1 MRKLILPLFVLIL
14 ISLSVGCKREQYANL
29 KGSGSSEDQER
40 PIAIVE
46 TDTITLKEFNRG
58 MNDHGWHRQKNPD
71 SMNFKNMV
79 LRDMIV
85 DASARIKAHDYPLV
99 MDTELERR
107 LVEHLNGVLRN
118 QIYLDKI
125 KSQVSIGDE
134 EVQKTYDDNL
144 DQFATPAK
152 AKVAQIL
159 FSTYRP
165 YLEHKYGF
173 DESATVEEFDEHARG
188 RLNLVLEEL
197 KQGRTFEEL
206 AREYSDDTISG
217 LKGGVFGDIVKGDA
231 EPVFDSAAF
240 SLPIGE
246 ISEPLHTRFGYHL
259 IKILERSE
267 AGYRPL
273 DSNLADAIRQELE
286 NQKTRELAAR
296 YFDSLVA
303 VSEITYNEELI
314 NSLDSVFD
322 DYDWAS
328 IINGSDTVHAWVYY
342 RLENGEKAKD
352 PRIKIDS
359 RIRRELL
366 QQVTQAWILVVEAR
380 KNGYDKTPRY
390 EEARR
395 DFIYAEKLNR
405 LMSERFDKD
414 YEPTDVE
421 IEEYYLT
428 HKDEFSE
435 DSAIS
440 IQQLIV
446 EDRETALKAKAEID
460 SGANFYQIALEYFP
474 GEDEEIKKMSIN
486 LGWITPEEIS
496 EDFFRQ
502 LFMLDMNQVSEP
514 IKTAW
519 GYHLVKILGKKGL
532 KPLDNVS
539 VDIRKKLINIHKQ
552 DMQEKWEA
560 GIVDGI
566 SVKVDKQLLAEF
578 DFHVEWLP
586 KPDLSKMF
594 RQ

>member
-1 MRKLILPLFVLIL
+1 MRKLILPLFVLTL
-14 ISLSVGCKREQYANL
+14 ISLSTGCKQDQYANL
-29 KGSGSSEDQER
+29 KGSGSAEDQDG
-40 PIAIVE
+40 PIAIIE

-71 SMNFKNMV
+71 SMNFKRMV

-85 DASARIKAHDYPLV
+85 NASARIKAHDYPLV
-99 MDTELERR
+99 IDTELERR
-107 LVEHLNGVLRN
+107 LEEHLNSVLRN
-118 QIYLDKI
+118 QLYVDKI

-134 EVQKTYDDNL
+134 EIQKTYDDNL
-144 DQFATPAK
+144 GQFATPAK

-159 FSTYRP
+159 FSIYRP

-173 DESATVEEFDEHARG
+173 DKSATVEEFDEHARG
-188 RLNLVLEEL
+188 RLNLALEEL
-197 KQGRTFEEL
+197 KQGRSFEEL

-217 LKGGVFGDIVKGDA
+217 LKGGVFGDIQKGDA

-240 SLPIGE
+240 SLPIGQ

-259 IKILERSE
+259 IKVLERTE
-267 AGYRPL
+267 AGHRPL
-273 DSNLADAIRQELE
+273 DSNLSNAIRLELE
-286 NQKTRELAAR
+286 NQKIRQLAAR
-296 YFDSLVA
+296 FFDSLVA
-303 VSEITYNEELI
+303 VYEITYNEELI

-322 DYDWAS
+322 DYHWAS
-328 IINGSDTVHAWVYY
+328 TINDSDTVYAWVYY

-352 PRIKIDS
+352 PRVKIDS

-366 QQVTQAWILVVEAR
+366 QQLTQGWILVVEAG

-390 EEARR
+390 EEARQ

-405 LMSERFDKD
+405 LMSERFDKR
-414 YEPTDVE
+414 YEPTDEE
-421 IEEYYLT
+421 IEQYYLT
-428 HKDEFSE
+428 HQDEFAE

-446 EDRETALKAKAEID
+446 EDEKTALKAKAEVD
-460 SGANFYQIALEYFP
+460 SGANFYQTALEYFP
-474 GEDEEIKKMSIN
+474 GEDEEIKRMSIN

-496 EDFFRQ
+496 EDFFQ
-502 LFMLDMNQVSEP
+502 QIFTLDVNQVSEP
-514 IKTAW
+514 IKSDW
-519 GYHLVKILGKKGL
+519 GYHLVKILGKKGIKL
-532 KPLDNVS
+532 LDNVRL
-539 VDIRKKLINIHKQ
+539 DIRKKLINIHKQ

-566 SVKVDKQLLAEF
+566 NIKVNKQLLAEF
-578 DFHVEWLP
+578 DFHVDWLP